1 MFYHC
6 FISVFM
12 QIIEVNIATQFP
24 METTSFGSPWE
35 NLKKKL
41 NEELTPEDL
50 RNVRIIY
57 GLIYSI

>member
-1 MFYHC
+1 
-6 FISVFM
+6 M
-12 QIIEVNIATQFP
+12 QIIGEDKATPFR
-24 METTSFGSPWE
+24 METVSFGSPWE